1 MGLKIYEGEAPRTGL
16 YISALDGRETGD
28 PFLGR
33 KERGVPKTFLFT
45 FGAQFWAFYN
55 INAIAR

>member
-1 MGLKIYEGEAPRTGL
+1 MRGRLLEL
-16 YISALDGRETGD
+16 DYIFLLWVAEKWETL
-28 PFLGR
+28 FLGR

-45 FGAQFWAFYN
+45 FGVQFWAFYN